1 MVEAEV
7 TVRVGGSLTHSGH
20 HTGGVVGCKGQ
31 AGGGVHGSGCGQHV
45 ARVREGRE

>member
-20 HTGGVVGCKGQ
+20 HTGGVVGGEGQ
-31 AGGGVHGSGCGQHV
+31 AGGGVHGSGRGQHV